1 MKKFNLTIS
10 MFIFSVLIYLF
21 YVIAI
26 VFVKKSGYGAGI
38 YYFTPVFLFSLYKL
52 FRAGIRE
59 TWSPALFMTLPY
71 AASVYLSFV
80 SDLPGWEVSGFI
92 PVIVL
97 MSFLFKTGTKGE
109 TPLKTVYMP
118 NIVLTFIFAVFF
130 FSFIHFLKTGS
141 LESAL
146 YMAVS
151 IYSPAPAAVAVA
163 VFINFL
169 ITTATLSVVLN
180 DLRLFNE
187 GAVIKRIIFDT
198 DSFLTFPHLN
208 LSGIETMKGVTK
220 RDFLALVEKLNA
232 VAESSGE
239 YAENVKKDGLFSHE
253 FEDGTT
259 LAMAPLKIMLSTGA
273 YKEDAVRLPE
283 NEDGKSFVAL
293 AVNGVIAGYYAIEKI
308 DPSTNASLLE
318 MLKKKLDVSSIVC
331 GASKPKMWENSSRIV
346 KTLADSDAGPG
357 DIVVSEKETDTG
369 AVSLVWGGSDY
380 SRGDIFI
387 ARPFV
392 STIMNLVIVSK
403 EVKSR
408 LIKGSIVCSFP
419 FAIPLFAISF
429 GLKIPQLSAVAL
441 MLSFAIALAYVSYF
455 KSVNS
460 KKRR

>member
-1 MKKFNLTIS
+1 MKKFNVTIS
-10 MFIFSVLIYLF
+10 MFIFSILIYIF

-38 YYFTPVFLFSLYKL
+38 YYFTPVFLFSFYKL

-59 TWSPALFMTLPY
+59 TWSSVIFTALPY

-97 MSFLFKTGTKGE
+97 MSFLFKSGRNGE
-109 TPLKTVYMP
+109 TPLKSVYLP
-118 NIVLTFIFAVFF
+118 KIVMTFIFAVFF
-130 FSFIHFLKTGS
+130 FSFIHFLKNGS
-141 LESAL
+141 IESAL

-163 VFINFL
+163 VFIIFL

-180 DLRLFNE
+180 DMRLFND

-232 VAESSGE
+232 VAESSSE
-239 YAENVKKDGLFSHE
+239 YAENVKKDGIFSHE

-259 LAMAPLKIMLSTGA
+259 LAMAPLKIMLSAGV
-273 YKEDAVRLPE
+273 YKKDSVTLPE

-308 DPSTNASLLE
+308 DPSTNAALLE
-318 MLKKKLDVSSIVC
+318 MLKKKLGVSPVIC
-331 GASKPKMWENSSRIV
+331 AASKPKMWESSSRIV
-346 KTLADSDAGPG
+346 KTLADSDAGSG
-357 DIVVSEKETDTG
+357 DILVSEKEMETG
-369 AVSLVWGGSDY
+369 AISLIWGGNDY

-392 STIMNLVIVSK
+392 STLMNLVIVSK
-403 EVKSR
+403 EVKAR
-408 LIKGSIVCSFP
+408 MIKGAIVCSFP

-441 MLSFAIALAYVSYF
+441 MFSFAMTIAFVSYF
-455 KSVNS
+455 KSVNNK
-460 KKRR
+460 KKR

>member
-1 MKKFNLTIS
+1 MKKFNITIS

-21 YVIAI
+21 YVIAT
-26 VFVKKSGYGAGI
+26 VFVKKSGYGAGV

-59 TWSPALFMTLPY
+59 TWSIALFMTLPY
-71 AASVYLSFV
+71 SASVYLSFV

-92 PVIVL
+92 PVMVL
-97 MSFLFKTGTKGE
+97 MSFLFKSGRNGE
-109 TPLKTVYMP
+109 TPLKSVYLP
-118 NIVLTFIFAVFF
+118 KIVIIFISAVFF

-141 LESAL
+141 IENAL

-151 IYSPAPAAVAVA
+151 IYSPAPAALSVA

-180 DLRLFNE
+180 NLRLFNE
-187 GAVIKRIIFDT
+187 GAVIKRIIFDS

-208 LSGIETMKGVTK
+208 LSGIETMKGITK
-220 RDFLALVEKLNA
+220 RDFLALVERLNA
-232 VAESSGE
+232 VAESSKE
-239 YAENVKKDGLFSHE
+239 YAESVKKDGLFSHE

-273 YKEDAVRLPE
+273 YKKDSVTLPE
-283 NEDGKSFVAL
+283 NEDGKSFIAL
-293 AVNGVIAGYYAIEKI
+293 AVNGVVAGYYAIEKI

-318 MLKKKLDVSSIVC
+318 ILKKKLDVISIVC
-331 GASKPKMWENSSRIV
+331 GASKPEMWKNSARIANR
-346 KTLADSDAGPG
+346 LADSDAGPG
-357 DIVVSEKETDTG
+357 DILISEKEVNTG
-369 AVSLVWGGSDY
+369 AINLVWGGNDY
-380 SRGDIFI
+380 SLGDIFI

-408 LIKGSIVCSFP
+408 LIKGVIVCSFP

-429 GLKIPQLSAVAL
+429 GLKIPQLTAVAL
-441 MLSFAIALAYVSYF
+441 MFSFAMTIAYVSYF

-460 KKRR
+460 NKRR